1 MDLSF
6 IDGAVL
12 NEIRMFVGHLFLL
25 LGVFDLL
32 LGMIGLIRFPDIYN
46 RLHATTK
53 IATLGAIFVLVSI
66 LIRDGFSPMGL
77 KAVAVA
83 VFLLLTSPVAGHMM
97 GRAAF
102 NIGVRP
108 CNQTVVDVNV
118 KCAPETYKDNEDFH
132 EGAYVEMDPDG
143 KDRDEEGR
151 YDGGIMPGI
160 NKKEIKEGL
169 TGKVSDDAEN
179 ENGNEDSS
187 EDKSENG
194 NEDKNDSQ
202 NEGKND
208 NQNENQ
214 NENRDA
220 A

>member
-53 IATLGAIFVLVSI
+53 VATLGAIFVMVSI

-77 KAVAVA
+77 KAVAVGC
-83 VFLLLTSPVAGHMM
+83 FLLLTSPVAGHMM

-108 CNQTVVDVNV
+108 CNQTTVDVNV
-118 KCAPETYKDNEDFH
+118 KNAPETYKDNEDFH
-132 EGAYVEMDPDG
+132 EGSYVEMDPEG

-151 YDGGIMPGI
+151 YDGGVMSGI

-169 TGKVSDDAEN
+169 TGKTGEDDGKD
-179 ENGNEDSS
+179 GNEDNV
-187 EDKSENG
+187 ENG
-194 NEDKNDSQ
+194 DNDENK
-202 NEGKND
+202 NEGNNVNKG
-208 NQNENQ
+208 E
-214 NENRDA
+214 A
-220 A
+220 